1 MKIYNTIYRNKVPI
15 TNLACFEKVKTISLV
30 WNHISGIAFYSESL
44 TRKPPFFNAASFV
57 VVSIFLDAAV
67 LPSTVYSVHICRVC
81 FMYTSN
87 LIVLNI
93 HRHCS
98 FSFSS
103 LHVHL
108 VWTRI
113 LQHWNALLDPPYY
126 PLASGFLWT
135 VVLYFTLR
143 WKKHETRA
151 TLIF

>member
-67 LPSTVYSVHICRVC
+67 LPSIVYSVHICRVC

-103 LHVHL
+103 LCTWYEREFYNTETL
-108 VWTRI
+108 CSTR
-113 LQHWNALLDPPYY
+113 HM
-126 PLASGFLWT
+126 FL
-135 VVLYFTLR
+135 
-143 WKKHETRA
+143 
-151 TLIF
+151 